1 MSTIE
6 ILGVPIEHTAY
17 DAATSTVLG
26 WASAGESRYVCLAN
40 THMLVEAHD
49 DPSFRSVLLASDL
62 NCADGMPVAW
72 MQRLL
77 GAPAVS
83 RVRGPDLMLHVAAAA
98 ACAGIPIGLYG
109 GSESVLATLVERFA
123 CDGKVA
129 YAHSPPFRSL
139 NADEDETI
147 VRDIT
152 TSGAKILFVGL
163 GCPKQERWMA
173 AHRGRVPAVML
184 GVGAAFD
191 FHAGVVAQAP
201 QWIQRSGL
209 EWAHRLASDPRRLWR
224 RYARTNPKFAVLAA
238 RQLLFR

>member
-6 ILGVPIEHTAY
+6 ILGVPIEYTAY
-17 DAATSTVLG
+17 DAATSTVIA
-26 WASAGESRYVCLAN
+26 WAAAGQSRYVCLAN

-49 DPSFRSVLLASDL
+49 DPAFRSVLQQSDL

-98 ACAGIPIGLYG
+98 ARAGIAIGLYG
-109 GSESVLATLVERFA
+109 GSESVLTTLVGRFA
-123 CDGKVA
+123 RNGKVA
-129 YAHSPPFRSL
+129 YACSPPFRPLTSG
-139 NADEDETI
+139 EDEAI
-147 VRDIT
+147 VDEIKE
-152 TSGAKILFVGL
+152 SGAKIIFVGL

-191 FHAGVVAQAP
+191 FRADVIAQAP
-201 QWIQRSGL
+201 QWMQRSGL

-224 RYARTNPKFAVLAA
+224 RYARTNPRFAALAA